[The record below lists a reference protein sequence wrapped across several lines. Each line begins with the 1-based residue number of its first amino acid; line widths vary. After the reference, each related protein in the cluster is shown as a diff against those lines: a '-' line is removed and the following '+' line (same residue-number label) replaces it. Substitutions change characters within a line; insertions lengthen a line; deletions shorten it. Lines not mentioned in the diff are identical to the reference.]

1 MKWRKVKHDLECF
14 FVDKYYDIRRPIV
27 RIHDFIRYEIP
38 YGVKNLIR
46 WFPMIWEDRDWDFLY
61 MLHLLK
67 QKLVFM
73 SDSIERCGNHVD
85 HMKDVRQMRACI
97 KLIDKIL
104 NDEYGYIEAHEKKW
118 GALSLTFEPAYDHET
133 GEQNPHLCKMVSN
146 RANALFPKDREQELE
161 EYRIAL
167 TKEDQANRRISKALF
182 LIINKNYR
190 RWWD

>member
-1 MKWRKVKHDLECF
+1 MKWRKVKQDLECF

-73 SDSIERCGNHVD
+73 SDSIEHCGNHVD

-104 NDEYGYIEAHEKKW
+104 NDEYGYMKAHDEKW
-118 GALSLTFEPAYDHET
+118 GTLSMTFEPAYDHET
-133 GEQNPHLCKMVSN
+133 GEHNPHFCKMVSN
-146 RANALFPKDREQELE
+146 RANALFPKDREQERE

-190 RWWD
+190 RWWN